1 MYETLFNIAQNV
13 AQQQLHSGAYVGP
26 DDTVCV
32 VCSAT
37 KRIYTGVSRTEVQN
51 VGQVNIHAEIDA
63 MQNLQKSGESVVTG
77 LLLIKTYSRSPILPC
92 NGCIRFILSQNAEN
106 ARCQIVLPDR
116 MMPITEI
123 GQPTVG
129 ASAHSVYPQ
138 GMSMP
143 FQGAAPF
150 GGQSVSGSMPFQGV
164 TPAGGPVVVSTSMP
178 YQGAA
183 PVSGYGQSQT
193 SQNGAGRYVGAPM
206 TKSKD
211 SNASYLKN
219 RVGNLMNAADEVE
232 DDDDEPQEKTFFGR
246 LFRKS

>member
-13 AQQQLHSGAYVGP
+13 AQQQLHSGVYVGP

-32 VCSAT
+32 VCSAGN
-37 KRIYTGVSRTEVQN
+37 RIYTGVSRTEVQ
-51 VGQVNIHAEIDA
+51 GGTQTNIHAEIDA
-63 MQNLQKSGESVVTG
+63 MQHLQQAGETAVTG

-92 NGCIRFILSQNAEN
+92 NGCIRYILSLHPEN

-123 GQPTVG
+123 GQPAAG
-129 ASAHSVYPQ
+129 ASAHSMYPQ

-143 FQGAAPF
+143 FQAAT
-150 GGQSVSGSMPFQGV
+150 GMQGSVSGSMPFQGAA
-164 TPAGGPVVVSTSMP
+164 PAAGPVVVSTSMP
-178 YQGAA
+178 YQAA
-183 PVSGYGQSQT
+183 SPVSGYGQSQT
-193 SQNGAGRYVGAPM
+193 SQNGAGRYVGTPM

-219 RVGNLMNAADEVE
+219 RVGNLMNAADEV
-232 DDDDEPQEKTFFGR
+232 DDEDDEPENKTFFGR
-246 LFRKS
+246 LFRK